1 IPGGYDTP
9 IFAFALRGA
18 PPGLS
23 GPLILRLYR
32 GETDAGGGAAGAAA
46 RRAGG
51 RELHGTV
58 AELRSPCPPALLVGE
73 ASEGLAGGFL
83 VLPRVPGHVLLDESW
98 GPGVVRMPG
107 ILARLHVALHALDPA
122 PLRHALASAGIPPA
136 RLGGMHPLPDWLPT
150 HLPPETPA
158 AVICHGDFHPLN
170 VLVENGSATGVID
183 WANLRF
189 GGARYTIREA
199 PPSLCSGS

>member
-58 AELRSPCPPALLVGE
+58 AELGSQCPPALLVGE
-73 ASEGLAGGFL
+73 ASDGLAGGFL

-107 ILARLHVALHALDPA
+107 ILARLHVALHAHDPA
-122 PLRHALASAGIPPA
+122 RRRHTSPCEGSAPA
-136 RLGGMHPLPDWLPT
+136 R
-150 HLPPETPA
+150 A
-158 AVICHGDFHPLN
+158 
-170 VLVENGSATGVID
+170 GVC
-183 WANLRF
+183 
-189 GGARYTIREA
+189 TQ
-199 PPSLCSGS
+199 